1 MTKVVREP
9 SPEVEITRVVPKVT
23 LDKRYPQWAN
33 KVAFKGEIIAHPNTR
48 RKCKQKHLAKGNS
61 AAATADFA
69 IDPEDYLNKPLVFDL
84 KTTREGEVFVWLV
97 TNMAVDNDV
106 YYTQHEESF
115 NVFTIKETTHKLK

>member
-9 SPEVEITRVVPKVT
+9 SPEVEITRVIPKVT
-23 LDKRYPQWAN
+23 LDKRYLEWAN
-33 KVAFKGEIIAHPNTR
+33 KVVFTGEIIAHPDTR
-48 RKCKQKHLAKGNS
+48 RKLKQKHLAKGNS
-61 AAATADFA
+61 AAVRSDFA

-84 KTTREGEVFVWLV
+84 KTTREDEVFVWLV

-106 YYTQHEESF
+106 YYTEHEESI